1 MKNLKNLLKT
11 PLQIIPKWVP
21 IALLVLALVGF
32 ADATYLTIEHY
43 QNEIPPCAISGCET
57 VLTSAYSSIAG
68 IPVSL
73 LGSLTYLILIVLL
86 LLYLDTKKEIFLR
99 IALPVSFV
107 AALAS
112 VAFLLIMAFVL
123 KAFCQYCAVSD
134 AISITIFFVLL
145 WLALRS
151 RNSSLPVR
159 G

>member
-11 PLQIIPKWVP
+11 PLQAIPKWVP
-21 IALLVLALVGF
+21 VVLLVLALVGF

-43 QNEIPPCAISGCET
+43 QNEIPPCAIGGCET
-57 VLTSAYSSIAG
+57 VLTSAYSNIAG

-73 LGSLTYLILIVLL
+73 LGSLTYLVLIVLL

-99 IALPVSFV
+99 IVLPVSFV

-112 VAFLLIMAFVL
+112 AFFLFLMAFVL
-123 KAFCQYCAVSD
+123 KALCQYCAVSD
-134 AISITIFFVLL
+134 VISIAIFAVSL
-145 WLALRS
+145 WIALKS
-151 RNSSLPVR
+151 RNSSLPMQ